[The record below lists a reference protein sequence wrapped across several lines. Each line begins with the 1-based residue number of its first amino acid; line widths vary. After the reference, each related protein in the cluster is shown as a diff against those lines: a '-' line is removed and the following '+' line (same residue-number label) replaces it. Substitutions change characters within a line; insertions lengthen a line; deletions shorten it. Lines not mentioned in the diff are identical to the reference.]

1 MYSDNSETPIN
12 QNRNLGEYKGNDV
25 VLKNG
30 KYGMYVTIDGKNTSV
45 KYINKDMDKI
55 TLDDVV
61 ESINKKSSASSNIIK
76 KLNDD
81 ISIRKGKYGPYV
93 FYKTSTMNR
102 PKFISMKGIAQE
114 EVTIAW
120 VEANLNN

>member
-1 MYSDNSETPIN
+1 MPYESKSTTHSSKCSVQVDASYSSDIAHRKS
-12 QNRNLGEYKGNDV
+12 
-25 VLKNG
+25 
-30 KYGMYVTIDGKNTSV
+30 VTGIIERFCRRD
-45 KYINKDMDKI
+45 
-55 TLDDVV
+55 
-61 ESINKKSSASSNIIK
+61 NIIK